1 MLSDLRFA
9 IRSLLRSPGFT
20 IAALLTLAIG
30 IGANAAV
37 LAVVNAVLLRPLPW
51 PTADRLVTVSE
62 YPRLRESVVAE
73 GVDEVSWPNLR
84 DWRQR
89 QRTFERIVG
98 YRYGLFSLTQAGD
111 PEALLGASVSWDFFE
126 VTGTPPRLGRG
137 FRPGEDV
144 SSPPRVAVISHRI
157 WQERMGGRVDAV
169 GQSLEIDGQ
178 PYTVV
183 GVMEE
188 DYEFPA
194 AIPQGVTIDV
204 RTAELWIPLLG
215 QRPNDARGNR
225 NFMALGLLRPGVD
238 LATAQDDMSRIARE
252 LEQEYPAE
260 NAGQGIGVTLLRERW
275 IGPVRPA
282 LLVLLGA
289 IASVL
294 LIACLNVA
302 NLILARGRSR
312 LRELGVRTALGASP
326 GRLIRQLGVEYLLL
340 AGLGGLLG
348 LFVAWLSLR
357 GLLLLRPENLPRAA
371 AIRLDGWT
379 LLMTAGLTLLTAV
392 LVGLVPAL
400 RLTRGSGLA
409 GDSPRTGGQSPAG
422 ARVRQ
427 ALTVVQVAVSL
438 MLLVGAGLLLKS
450 FAGLTRARL
459 GFEPAGVMTVGTLL
473 PLSRYPRPES
483 WQPFF
488 QKTLDRLAA
497 DPAITAAGLVN
508 VLPLSG
514 FGESASLQIEGR
526 EPFPDGEEPEVM
538 VRFIT
543 PGYLAVM
550 GIPRVA
556 GRGFTSSDD
565 STGGRVV
572 LVSQSLARQFFGGN
586 AAGQALRLHGERREI
601 VGVVGD
607 VRDLGPAREPPITVY
622 LPLAQAA
629 SPVGFFVVRGRL
641 DPGSLGNRI
650 REAVLSVDDQ
660 QPLVNV
666 RPLSSYVDSVL
677 GQRRFTA
684 ALMAV
689 FALVALGLAV
699 IGLYGVIAYMVSQRT
714 REIGIRLAVGAT
726 TTGVAAL
733 VLRQGLR
740 LALIGA
746 VVGLILA
753 GLLSRLL
760 GQLLHGV
767 SPLDPVV
774 YGGVTLTLLV
784 VAAAASFFPARR
796 AAAVDPVRALKT
808 E

>member
-9 IRSLLRSPGFT
+9 VRSLLRSPGFT

-62 YPRLRESVVAE
+62 YPRLREQVMAE
-73 GVDEVSWPNLR
+73 GVDLVSWPNLE
-84 DWRQR
+84 DWRRR

-98 YRYGLFSLTQAGD
+98 YRYGLFSLTRAGD
-111 PEALLGASVSWDFFE
+111 PEALLGASVSWDFFA

-137 FRPGEDV
+137 FRPEEDIP
-144 SSPPRVAVISHRI
+144 SPPRVVVISHRI
-157 WQERMGGRVDAV
+157 WQERMDGRADAV
-169 GQSLEIDGQ
+169 GRALEIDGQ
-178 PYTVV
+178 PYTVI
-183 GVMEE
+183 GVMDEG
-188 DYEFPA
+188 YEFPA
-194 AIPQGVTIDV
+194 ALPQGITIDV

-238 LATAQDDMSRIARE
+238 VATAQDDMNRVARE
-252 LEQEYPAE
+252 LEQEYPDQ
-260 NAGQGIGVTLLRERW
+260 NSGQSVRVTLLRERW
-275 IGPVRPA
+275 IGHVRPA
-282 LLVLLGA
+282 LLILLGA

-294 LIACLNVA
+294 LIACVNVA
-302 NLILARGRSR
+302 NLILARGRTR
-312 LRELGVRTALGASP
+312 MRELGVRTALGASP
-326 GRLIRQLGVEYLLL
+326 GRLIRQLGVEYLVL
-340 AGLGGLLG
+340 AGMGGLLG

-392 LVGLVPAL
+392 LVGLLPTL
-400 RLTRGSGLA
+400 RLTRGSRLA

-422 ARVRQ
+422 TRVRH
-427 ALTVVQVAVSL
+427 ALTVAQVAVSL

-450 FAGLTRARL
+450 FVGLTRARL
-459 GFEPAGVMTVGTLL
+459 GFDPVGVMTVGTLL
-473 PLSRYPRPES
+473 PISRYPGTDS
-483 WQPFF
+483 WHPFF
-488 QKTLDRLAA
+488 QKTLDRLTA
-497 DPAITAAGLVN
+497 DPAITAAAMVN

-514 FGESASLQIEGR
+514 FGESSSLQIEGR
-526 EPFPDGEEPEVM
+526 EPFPDGEAPEVM
-538 VRFIT
+538 VRYVT
-543 PGYLAVM
+543 PGYFDVM
-550 GIPRVA
+550 QIPLVA
-556 GRGFTSSDD
+556 GRSLIEADD

-572 LVSQSLARQFFGGN
+572 LVSRELARQFFGGN
-586 AAGQALRLHGERREI
+586 AVGQAIRLYGERREI

-607 VRDLGPAREPPITVY
+607 IRDLGPAREPPTMLY
-622 LPLAQAA
+622 LPSAQVA
-629 SPVGFFVVRGRL
+629 SPVGFFVVRGRR
-641 DPGSLGNRI
+641 DPGSLGNRV

-666 RPLSSYVDSVL
+666 RPMSSYVDSVL